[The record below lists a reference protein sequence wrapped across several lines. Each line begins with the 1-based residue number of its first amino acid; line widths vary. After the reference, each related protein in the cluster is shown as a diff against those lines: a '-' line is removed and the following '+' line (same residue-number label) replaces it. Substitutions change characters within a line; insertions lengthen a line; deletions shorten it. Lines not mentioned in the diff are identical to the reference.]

1 MLRHSFEGVA
11 NSPRISKVVPPPA
24 RARRSHA
31 PVGRLG
37 LGGPTE
43 ARTRRTSH
51 DQREAVRADAFP
63 GIPYPYFE
71 KILRNRPQRSTARGV
86 GTAYQTLDDEE
97 RPGRWS
103 KRQTGR
109 RSQWAL
115 LLARAWASAP
125 SARGFACGTFTVPQP
140 PASAVV
146 PPYAATEPQIPRQNA
161 PSTRPVANPT
171 GSSVSPSA

>member
-1 MLRHSFEGVA
+1 LREW
-11 NSPRISKVVPPPA
+11 
-24 RARRSHA
+24 
-31 PVGRLG
+31 
-37 LGGPTE
+37 
-43 ARTRRTSH
+43 RTRPGF
-51 DQREAVRADAFP
+51 QGGAVP
-63 GIPYPYFE
+63 GRSAPKSCPSWPPWLGQANGSENQTYQPRPTGGGEGGCLSRNPISFFE
-71 KILRNRPQRSTARGV
+71 KILRNRPQRSMARGV
-86 GTAYQTLDDEE
+86 GAAKQTLDDKE

-103 KRQTGR
+103 KRQTGQR
-109 RSQWAL
+109 FQWAL
-115 LLARAWASAP
+115 LLARAWGSAP